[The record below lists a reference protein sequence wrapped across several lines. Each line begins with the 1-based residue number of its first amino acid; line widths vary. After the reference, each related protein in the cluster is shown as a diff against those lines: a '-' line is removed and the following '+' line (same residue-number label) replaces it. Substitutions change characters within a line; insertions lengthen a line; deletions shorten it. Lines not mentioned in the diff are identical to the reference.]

1 MQYEVRSM
9 KLPSPRL
16 GRGLNMA
23 HNECFFAHAC
33 TSHVPIFF
41 HFSSFTLQTYLAIKR
56 CAMSQYL
63 DSDKDVIPGRV
74 ELGGGVQFWAIVSLH
89 NVACS

>member
-1 MQYEVRSM
+1 
-9 KLPSPRL
+9 
-16 GRGLNMA
+16 MA
-23 HNECFFAHAC
+23 HNECFFAQAC

-41 HFSSFTLQTYLAIKR
+41 HPYSLSLRPRELTSFTLQTYLAIKR
-56 CAMSQYL
+56 CAMSQYK